1 VSASGRGSCV
11 KLGAFECVEDMP
23 MQICVGVTDTVQE
36 SSDGPSNED
45 NDSNDGAALGKPHS
59 SGKDNTGCPALARPR
74 DLLA

>member
-1 VSASGRGSCV
+1 
-11 KLGAFECVEDMP
+11 